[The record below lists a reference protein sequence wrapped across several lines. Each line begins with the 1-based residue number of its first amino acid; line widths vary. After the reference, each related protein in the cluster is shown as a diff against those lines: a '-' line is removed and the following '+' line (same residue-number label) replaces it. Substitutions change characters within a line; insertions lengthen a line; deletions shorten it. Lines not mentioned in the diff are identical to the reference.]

1 MAIYRPAAGQMTP
14 PIIADRP
21 RAQHQ
26 HPKQELLTELQMGLR
41 LPQPV
46 LPCKYFYDE
55 RGSQLFDAICN
66 LPEYYPTRT
75 ELGIMEQHLGSVA
88 QTLGSAPLRIIEYG
102 SGSCTKVRLLL
113 KALGSRVL
121 EYVSLDI
128 SGEHLES
135 SLQPLRTEFP
145 QVPIHGVV
153 ADYTRRIQL
162 PALSSQ
168 GCERWRKYGSTGYRN
183 LIYFPGSTI
192 GNFHAEPAV
201 SFLMAMR
208 EQIQTRPGILAGAI
222 LIGVDLLKDPAL
234 LFAAYNDAQ
243 GITAEFNLNI
253 LDHLNRELG
262 SDFRRE
268 YFRHHAPFNAE
279 SSRIEMHLISK
290 CDQVAHLGGE
300 EFFFRSGQSIRTE
313 CSYKYS
319 PDSFAALAHQ
329 AGLQVAQVW
338 MDAEKL
344 FSVQLLTP

>member
-1 MAIYRPAAGQMTP
+1 MTP
-14 PIIADRP
+14 QIIADQP
-21 RAQHQ
+21 RSHHH
-26 HPKQELLTELQMGLR
+26 HPKQDLLTELQMGLR

-55 RGSQLFDAICN
+55 RGSQLFDAICA

-75 ELGIMEQHLGSVA
+75 ELGIMEQHLGSIA
-88 QTLGSAPLRIIEYG
+88 QTLGASPLRIIEYG

-128 SGEHLES
+128 SGEHLET
-135 SLQPLRTEFP
+135 SLEPLRAEFP
-145 QVPIHGVV
+145 QVPIFGVV
-153 ADYTRRIQL
+153 ADYTRKVQL
-162 PALSSQ
+162 PPLSSE
-168 GCERWRKYGSTGYRN
+168 GCERWRKSGSTSYRN

-192 GNFHAEPAV
+192 GNFHPEPAV

-208 EQIQTRPGILAGAI
+208 EQIRPRPGILPGAI

-253 LDHLNRELG
+253 LDHLNREYG

-268 YFRHHAPFNAE
+268 YYRHHAPFNAE
-279 SSRIEMHLISK
+279 ASRIEMHLISK
-290 CDQVAHLGGE
+290 CNQVVRLGGE
-300 EFFFRSGQSIRTE
+300 EFFFRSGQTIRTE
-313 CSYKYS
+313 CSYKYTTE
-319 PDSFAALAHQ
+319 SFAALAHQ

-338 MDAEKL
+338 MDAGKL